1 MPHGLSGHEHDSS
14 LCPLFLHFRPVRLR
28 SAEGSFVVGRKCP
41 RSPPRSRV
49 STPASWRLPLTLH
62 SVQLTPTW
70 SVCTCSF
77 LVSHPVL
84 FFSSLSCLLITGDS
98 LAISLVFLNLL
109 ESWTDLKH
117 LFFPYFSFS
126 QCFSCPGTP
135 EEHANTPQFSGWLSH
150 WVSWMGSGEG
160 WEREREKQVQV
171 KRPTGVSAHTQVGV
185 VHTLKVLSL
194 FFLLHFETLLLYFL
208 CNICSGVFHHN
219 FVQTTSICK

>member
-1 MPHGLSGHEHDSS
+1 MVCPGMNMTPLSAPCSFTFAPCTCVVQRAA
-14 LCPLFLHFRPVRLR
+14 LLW
-28 SAEGSFVVGRKCP
+28 EGSVQGAHP
-41 RSPPRSRV
+41 ESRV

-126 QCFSCPGTP
+126 QCFSCPSTP

-150 WVSWMGSGEG
+150 WFSWMGSGEG
-160 WEREREKQVQV
+160 WERERE
-171 KRPTGVSAHTQVGV
+171 TGAGKKAYRCVCSHTGWGGAYPQSSVS
-185 VHTLKVLSL
+185 VLSPSFWNPLIIFSMQHL
-194 FFLLHFETLLLYFL
+194 FRSLPP
-208 CNICSGVFHHN
+208 
-219 FVQTTSICK
+219 